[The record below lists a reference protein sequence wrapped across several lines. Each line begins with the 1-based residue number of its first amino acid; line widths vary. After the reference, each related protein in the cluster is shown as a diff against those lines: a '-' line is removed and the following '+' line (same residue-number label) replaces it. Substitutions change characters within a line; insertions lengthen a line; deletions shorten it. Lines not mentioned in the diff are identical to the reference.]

1 MESFTLNVNASGPH
15 LNENEGAQITSKPS
29 VPTKALPAYTEPMQ
43 LTIHIPDETAA
54 LLQSRGVEL
63 STLIVTNEV
72 HRGGV
77 NTSAGEYFVTNATAS
92 TCMTHP
98 IALN

>member
-1 MESFTLNVNASGPH
+1 MSMRVAHISMKMRVPDH
-15 LNENEGAQITSKPS
+15 VQAD
-29 VPTKALPAYTEPMQ
+29 PTKSLPAYIEPMQ